1 MQPRQPLTRYCA
13 KNTTHKRLQR
23 GYASH
28 PGSAPVAFAGYV
40 MNANIIFVPAE
51 RVVKPVG
58 DIGQRRRSCQRVAN
72 MRVRYLRIPLEWTA
86 ALLAQSKAECVLTS
100 A

>member
-1 MQPRQPLTRYCA
+1 
-13 KNTTHKRLQR
+13 
-23 GYASH
+23 
-28 PGSAPVAFAGYV
+28 

-58 DIGQRRRSCQRVAN
+58 DIGQRRRSCQRVAS
-72 MRVRYLRIPLEWTA
+72 MRVRYPRIPLEWTA

-100 A
+100 AQAYIMARSLLAKTKREKKRNTFASFRSKLPSILIKNGLD